1 MKGPL
6 EHIRVLDLTIARAG
20 PMAVRLLADWG
31 ADVIKIEPP
40 PRRDAQGNSVT
51 GGRHGPDE
59 QNLHRN
65 KRSLAIDLKHTDGK
79 ALFHR
84 LAKDADV
91 VVENFRSSVKYR
103 LGVDYDTLKAI
114 NPGLVYASISGFG
127 QDGPDSERPGVDQ
140 IVQGMSGLMSIT
152 GEPGQGPMRVGI
164 AISDTS
170 AGMFLGQG
178 ILLALLHRERTGE
191 GQWVHTSLLEAMMS
205 KLDFQGARY
214 TMSGEEP
221 TQQGNDHPTQVPMG
235 MFNAKDGHVNIAAFG
250 GQMWQRFCDALNATA
265 LLQYPDYQSIGSRT
279 RHRDQIKAD
288 MNAIT
293 EMFTVAELVQRL
305 NEAGVPCGPINTIK
319 EAFEN
324 PQVQHLGMAVPAPH
338 EEMGDLNLVRSPIN
352 LSSFPHPASLRRA
365 APDTGADGDDIL
377 RGLGFAADEIAVLQK
392 SGVIG

>member
-1 MKGPL
+1 
-6 EHIRVLDLTIARAG
+6 
-20 PMAVRLLADWG
+20 MAVRLLADWG

-40 PRRDAQGNSVT
+40 PRKDAQGNSVT
-51 GGRHGPDE
+51 GGRRGPDE

-65 KRSLAIDLKHTDGK
+65 KRSLAIDLKREGGK

-152 GEPGQGPMRVGI
+152 GEPEQGPMRVGI

-205 KLDFQGARY
+205 KLDFQGSRY
-214 TMSGEEP
+214 TMNGEEP

-250 GQMWQRFCDALNATA
+250 GQMWQRFCDALNAKA
-265 LLQYPDYQSIGSRT
+265 LLQHPDYQSIGSRT
-279 RHRDQIKAD
+279 RHRHQVKAD

-293 EMFTVAELVQRL
+293 ESFTVTELVQRL
-305 NEAGVPCGPINTIK
+305 NDAGVPCGSINTIK

-365 APDTGADGDDIL
+365 APDTGADGEEVL
-377 RGLGFAADEIAVLQK
+377 RGLGFAAEEITALQK
-392 SGVIG
+392 AGVID